1 MAEPLLEVNVAN
13 DGNRGMLGIAV
24 SKGGEINSTN
34 IFLYF
39 TEAPLGEFPIG
50 NRVYKY
56 ELVNNKLVNPKVLLN
71 LPADTWPKS

>member
-1 MAEPLLEVNVAN
+1 
-13 DGNRGMLGIAV
+13 MLGIAV
-24 SKGGEINSTN
+24 SKVEVINSTN

-56 ELVNNKLVNPKVLLN
+56 ELVNNKLVNPKVILD
-71 LPADTWPKS
+71 LPSLPGPSHNGGAIMIGPDKTLT